1 MEKIRL
7 NKYELSSL
15 TRQPG
20 DSCLPCPLPGAENGL
35 ETVFKASH
43 FFLQILPTHLL
54 QKFAQISGHCTGAAL
69 SQTQDTQTF

>member
-1 MEKIRL
+1 MDKIRL
-7 NKYELSSL
+7 NKYEVSLL

-35 ETVFKASH
+35 EILFKAPH
-43 FFLQILPTHLL
+43 FFLQILPTHIL
-54 QKFAQISGHCTGAAL
+54 QKFAQISGAL

>member
-1 MEKIRL
+1 MDKIRL

-15 TRQPG
+15 TTQPG

-43 FFLQILPTHLL
+43 FFLLILPTHIL
-54 QKFAQISGHCTGAAL
+54 QKFAQISGAL